1 MTSREEQHRLFG
13 RRTAWEVKFKE
24 HKDVDMTGP
33 GTYVSKVTVTVVT
46 DKGEWSV
53 KPGDPIRLDDPI
65 ELHVGGTQFSWE
77 NVRDIRID

>member
-1 MTSREEQHRLFG
+1 
-13 RRTAWEVKFKE
+13 
-24 HKDVDMTGP
+24 
-33 GTYVSKVTVTVVT
+33 VSKVTVTVVT